1 MPKDAKTRSQ
11 APVMTAEIPIV
22 GTGGTSAD
30 STGNLRKWQPGQS
43 GNPTGKPKALLTTT
57 LREIFTPE
65 HARAVAQRI
74 IDKSVAGDLRF
85 IELLYGRLEGKIVE
99 RRESGQPGA
108 FDQAIEMVET
118 DALLAMIKEI
128 GRRQAAKTPNETQSH
143 DSDANRT

>member
-1 MPKDAKTRSQ
+1 MPKDDKTRSL
-11 APVMTAEIPIV
+11 APTMTAEVPMV
-22 GTGGTSAD
+22 GTAD
-30 STGNLRKWQPGQS
+30 KTEPKSVGHRFQV
-43 GNPTGKPKALLTTT
+43 GNPGGGRPKTLLTTT

-65 HARAVAQRI
+65 HAHAVAQRI

-85 IELLYGRLEGKIVE
+85 IELLYGRLEGKVVE
-99 RRESGQPGA
+99 RRESGSPGD
-108 FDQAIEMVET
+108 FDRAIEMVET

>member
-1 MPKDAKTRSQ
+1 MPKTSKTSNIVIL
-11 APVMTAEIPIV
+11 ADTEKPAEK
-22 GTGGTSAD
+22 
-30 STGNLRKWQPGQS
+30 RKIGVDTRFQPGNHM
-43 GNPTGKPKALLTTT
+43 GGRPKTLLTTT

-74 IDKSVAGDLRF
+74 IDKSVSGDLRF

-99 RRESGQPGA
+99 RRESGQPGS

-128 GRRQAAKTPNETQSH
+128 GRRQANKTPNETQSH